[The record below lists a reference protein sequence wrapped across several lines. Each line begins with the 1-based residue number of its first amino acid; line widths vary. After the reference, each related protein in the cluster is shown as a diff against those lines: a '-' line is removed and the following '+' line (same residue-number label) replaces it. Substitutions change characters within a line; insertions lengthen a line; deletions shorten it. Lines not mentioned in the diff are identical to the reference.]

1 MESYKINTWL
11 GSDKYRQED
20 GTIMDMLY
28 ELFRESQE
36 FNEEECE
43 WEYIWEYITM
53 IFGEIKLGEYCVE
66 PFHKQIIDA
75 YQENDLGMP
84 SETYEEN
91 QETLARLKELKLPEQ
106 RTPEWF
112 KFRQGRLTA
121 SELSYCIQGKAAI
134 KKKII
139 LQKLHPEAV
148 PYISSAATTHGT
160 MYEPVA
166 QYMYE
171 VLYNTTLHEF
181 GCIPHLTVDWL
192 AASPDGI
199 SEEGVM
205 VEIKCPYS
213 RKPIGVPSLT
223 YYTQIQAQLEVCD
236 LHWCD
241 FMECEIH
248 TYDDNRSGYIRD
260 TAEKGS
266 DNVKRIL
273 KNAHYKGIKREYLPK
288 DTSGILKGVSM
299 AVETDKG
306 VSLECIMLEDMRK
319 MTSKE
324 WIERTL
330 SKHEP
335 IRGYT
340 VKYWI
345 LRQIWITRI
354 QRNPEWF
361 EMIMEKGAEFWE
373 EVQRKKIEGVEV
385 PVKQKMEFVEEV

>member
-1 MESYKINTWL
+1 MESYKINKWL
-11 GSDKYRQED
+11 GNTKYKQED
-20 GTIMDMLY
+20 GSIMNMLY
-28 ELFRESQE
+28 ELFQESQVFSE
-36 FNEEECE
+36 KEQE
-43 WEYIWEYITM
+43 WECIWEYITM
-53 IFGEIKLGEYCVE
+53 IFAEMKLGEYCVE
-66 PFHKQIIDA
+66 PFHKQIMDA
-75 YQENDLGMP
+75 YCENDLGTP
-84 SETYEEN
+84 IETYEQD
-91 QETLARLKELKLPEQ
+91 QETLARLKKLVLPEQ

-121 SELSYCIQGKAAI
+121 SELSYCIQGKDAI

-171 VLYNTTLHEF
+171 TVYETKLHEF
-181 GCIPHLTVDWL
+181 GCIPHQNVSWL

-199 SEEGVM
+199 SEEGIM

-241 FMECEIH
+241 FMECEIE
-248 TYDDNRSGYIRD
+248 TYDKDRSDYIHD

-266 DNVKRIL
+266 DMVKRIL
-273 KNAHYKGIKREYLPK
+273 KNDFYKGIKREYLPK
-288 DTSGILKGVSM
+288 ETSGILKGVSM
-299 AVETDKG
+299 FVETDKG
-306 VSLECIMLEDMRK
+306 SSLECIMLEDMRK
-319 MTSKE
+319 MTSKD
-324 WIERTL
+324 WIAHTL
-330 SKHEP
+330 SKYGT

-340 VKYWI
+340 VKYWV
-345 LRQIWITRI
+345 LKQIWITRI
-354 QRNPEWF
+354 QRNSEWF

-385 PVKQKMEFVEEV
+385 PVKHKMEFVEEV